1 MHEQWSAFFIA
12 EVGAAAALA
21 GMLFV
26 ALSINLR
33 EIVKDP
39 VLPGRALETVS
50 ILGGTLLT
58 ASLMLIPEQDKPFLG
73 IELIVVAVAV
83 WAMVT
88 YQELNR
94 FRQMDPR
101 FRYAIPGQLAL
112 GQGATVPAI
121 VAGALLVADLPAGY
135 AVLAVGILMS
145 FVAAIINAW
154 VLLVEILR

>member
-26 ALSINLR
+26 ALSINLA

-50 ILGGTLLT
+50 ILGGALLT
-58 ASLMLIPEQDKPFLG
+58 ASLMLLPEQDRPFLG
-73 IELIVVAVAV
+73 VELIVVAVAV

-88 YQELNR
+88 SQEVLR
-94 FRQMDPR
+94 ARRTDPR
-101 FRYAIPGQLAL
+101 FRSTLPGQVAL
-112 GQGATVPAI
+112 GQFATVPAI
-121 VAGALLVADLPAGY
+121 VAGALLVAGQPAGY
-135 AVLAVGILMS
+135 AVLAVGILAS
-145 FVAAIINAW
+145 FVVALVNAW

>member
-50 ILGGTLLT
+50 ILAGALLT
-58 ASLMLIPEQDKPFLG
+58 ASLMLIPEQEPPFLG

-88 YQELNR
+88 SQEVLR
-94 FRQMDPR
+94 GRRIDPR
-101 FRYAIPGQLAL
+101 YRGTLPGQVAL
-112 GQGATVPAI
+112 GQCATLPAI
-121 VAGALLVADLPAGY
+121 VAGGLLAAEHPEGY
-135 AVLAVGILMS
+135 AVLAVGILVS
-145 FVAAIINAW
+145 FVVAIVNAW